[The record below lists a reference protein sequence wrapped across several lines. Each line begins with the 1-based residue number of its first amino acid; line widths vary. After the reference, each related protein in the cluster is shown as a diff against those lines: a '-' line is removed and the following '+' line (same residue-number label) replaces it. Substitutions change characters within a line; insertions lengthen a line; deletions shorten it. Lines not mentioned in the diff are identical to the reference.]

1 VKNIKA
7 GQCIIE
13 VDPRYFRPT
22 EVDKLQADIS
32 KAKAQ
37 LDWEPVIT
45 FDELVHIMMD
55 HDLSAAGISAPGKGN
70 EAVKRKGFD
79 WTTHAF
85 AKKIE
90 QSARDIG

>member
-1 VKNIKA
+1 MNVKA

-32 KAKAQ
+32 KAKKQ
-37 LDWEPVIT
+37 LGWEPVIT
-45 FDELVHIMMD
+45 FEELVHIMMD
-55 HDLSAAGISAPGKGN
+55 HDLDANGISPPGKGN
-70 EAVKRKGFD
+70 AAVLQKGFD
-79 WTTHAF
+79 WTKHAF